1 MKYTQTEQRQ
11 IARSATRSQ
20 LRRNGT
26 DPETVTV
33 AVALMAL
40 DEISRRDS
48 SLVASIWYAGASENQ
63 IRLFKMEWV
72 SND

>member
-1 MKYTQTEQRQ
+1 MKYTQAEQRQ

-33 AVALMAL
+33 AVALIVL
-40 DEISRRDS
+40 DELARRDS
-48 SLVASIWYAGASENQ
+48 SLVASIWYENASDNQ
-63 IRLFKMEWV
+63 IRLFKREW
-72 SND
+72 